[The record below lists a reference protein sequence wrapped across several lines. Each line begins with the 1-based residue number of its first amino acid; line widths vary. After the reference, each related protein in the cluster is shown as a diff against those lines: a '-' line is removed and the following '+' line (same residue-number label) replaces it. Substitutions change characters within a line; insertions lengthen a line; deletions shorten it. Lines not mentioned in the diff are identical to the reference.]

1 MGYEGRVYHVGG
13 VEKDRN
19 DLRNVEKELK
29 VKWEEREKFE
39 IDK

>member
-1 MGYEGRVYHVGG
+1 MGDEDRVYHVGG

-29 VKWEEREKFE
+29 LMLEEKEKFE

>member
-1 MGYEGRVYHVGG
+1 M
-13 VEKDRN
+13 EKDRN